1 MSLLAQQVVALLAVL
16 GAVAYLARKGWRAAA
31 QLRAK
36 PSDSCGPGCG
46 CR

>member
-1 MSLLAQQVVALLAVL
+1 MSLFAQQVLAILAVL

-36 PSDSCGPGCG
+36 ATDSCGPGCG